1 MHFIAHFLFFVC
13 IVILYLHT
21 MTELKTSEDL
31 EIYELDY
38 QTKQHL
44 QDICDARQ
52 PILFQFKLPFPTSGI
67 NGLNDFLP
75 ENSPFD
81 VVCVQ
86 NKSGEDATSSSSNH
100 TKDVLLKMPYKACYG
115 LMKTDTEGQ
124 YISYHN
130 ESFVDEATLSG
141 YYYKL
146 DKYLKPPLAVNT
158 QYDLLFGS
166 KNAVTPLM
174 YHFHNQRFLMVA
186 SGKIRVKMTPWKSKR
201 YLDIHKNIET
211 LDFTAS
217 IHLWNPSLQDKTSA
231 EKIKCLEFDI
241 QPGYI
246 VYIPAYRFYTIQ
258 YVEENTVVPSIA
270 YNTVTHYL
278 ANAPMYINHY
288 KYKYNMNSLKQMTGI
303 DS

>member
-52 PILFQFKLPFPTSGI
+52 PILFQFKLPFPTTGI
-67 NGLNDFLP
+67 NGIQEFLP

-86 NKSGEDATSSSSNH
+86 NKSSETETTKP
-100 TKDVLLKMPYKACYG
+100 TKDVLLKMPYKSCYL

-130 ESFVDEATLSG
+130 EAFVDEATLAG

-146 DKYLKPPLAVNT
+146 DKYLKPPLTVVT
-158 QYDLLFGS
+158 HYDLLFGS

-174 YHFHNQRFLMVA
+174 YHFYNERFLMVA

-201 YLDIHKNIET
+201 YLDINKNIET

-217 IHLWNPSLQDKTSA
+217 INLWNPSLQDKTSA

-241 QPGYI
+241 QTGYI
-246 VYIPAYRFYTIQ
+246 VYIPAYWFYTIQ
-258 YVEENTVVPSIA
+258 YLEENTLVPSIT
-270 YNTVTHYL
+270 YNTATHYI
-278 ANAPMYINHY
+278 ANALMYVNHY
-288 KYKYNMNSLKQMTGI
+288 KYNMHKMKPTLTLE
-303 DS
+303 